1 MVSSGVKIVIILG
14 YVQELVAIIM
24 FLNCIW
30 VTEIWDRRI
39 NRSGGMAVSQ

>member
-1 MVSSGVKIVIILG
+1 MVSSGVKIVIILRYVACG
-14 YVQELVAIIM
+14 YIM